1 MASISFAQWGI
12 DKYGE
17 DFLDKYWNY
26 NKNKENGIDPWKIT
40 YGSGKKVW
48 LYCQEKDYHN
58 DYDGYEISCSNFVNG
73 RRCPY
78 CSGKKLHYKDSLAYR
93 YPNIAKMIYSDKRN
107 CIDYIDLYKYSCNTK
122 KSFYIICDKCNEP
135 SRNKKSIVNM
145 VFQGISCEYCSDG
158 ISIPERF
165 ISNVF
170 NQLNIEYKRQLTSN
184 NFDWCSYFKYDFYIP
199 NLNIIIETHGK
210 QHYEENTSFK
220 LSLFEEQM
228 NDLFKYK
235 CAKGHVDN
243 YIVIDCRYST
253 LEWMKENTIKELSCY
268 FDLSNINWE
277 LAWEKSQGSL
287 CVEAWN
293 LWNNGLTTSDIANEL
308 SLTKQTIIKY
318 LKRGAKLNKCS
329 YNYKEGHKRAGDKR
343 RK

>member
-93 YPNIAKMIYSDKRN
+93 YPNIAKMIYSDERN

-268 FDLSNINWE
+268 FDLSNINRE

-287 CVEAWN
+287 
-293 LWNNGLTTSDIANEL
+293 
-308 SLTKQTIIKY
+308 
-318 LKRGAKLNKCS
+318 
-329 YNYKEGHKRAGDKR
+329 
-343 RK
+343 

>member
-1 MASISFAQWGI
+1 
-12 DKYGE
+12 
-17 DFLDKYWNY
+17 
-26 NKNKENGIDPWKIT
+26 
-40 YGSGKKVW
+40 
-48 LYCQEKDYHN
+48 
-58 DYDGYEISCSNFVNG
+58 
-73 RRCPY
+73 
-78 CSGKKLHYKDSLAYR
+78 
-93 YPNIAKMIYSDKRN
+93 
-107 CIDYIDLYKYSCNTK
+107 
-122 KSFYIICDKCNEP
+122 
-135 SRNKKSIVNM
+135 
-145 VFQGISCEYCSDG
+145 
-158 ISIPERF
+158 
-165 ISNVF
+165 
-170 NQLNIEYKRQLTSN
+170 
-184 NFDWCSYFKYDFYIP
+184 
-199 NLNIIIETHGK
+199 
-210 QHYEENTSFK
+210 
-220 LSLFEEQM
+220 M

>member
-1 MASISFAQWGI
+1 MASISFSQWGI

-93 YPNIAKMIYSDKRN
+93 YPNIAKMIYSDERN

-165 ISNVF
+165 ISNIF

-184 NFDWCSYFKYDFYIP
+184 NFDW
-199 NLNIIIETHGK
+199 
-210 QHYEENTSFK
+210 
-220 LSLFEEQM
+220 
-228 NDLFKYK
+228 
-235 CAKGHVDN
+235 
-243 YIVIDCRYST
+243 
-253 LEWMKENTIKELSCY
+253 
-268 FDLSNINWE
+268 
-277 LAWEKSQGSL
+277 
-287 CVEAWN
+287 
-293 LWNNGLTTSDIANEL
+293 
-308 SLTKQTIIKY
+308 
-318 LKRGAKLNKCS
+318 
-329 YNYKEGHKRAGDKR
+329 
-343 RK
+343 